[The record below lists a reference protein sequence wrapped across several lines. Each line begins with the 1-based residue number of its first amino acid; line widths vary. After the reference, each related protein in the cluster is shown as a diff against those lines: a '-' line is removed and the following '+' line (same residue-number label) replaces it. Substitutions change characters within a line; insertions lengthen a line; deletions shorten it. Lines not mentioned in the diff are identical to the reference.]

1 MRRAGAGWA
10 RAVAAATALAAGTSA
25 LSSAPVLAGT
35 PADLPGASPR
45 RLLDMLLVDMGRM
58 AGPRLRERPLWRA
71 YLSDPTAAL
80 QRQLDDRDAAD
91 RWDAL
96 RLDWLCQCLDRT
108 QVAAPAQVLRQT
120 RAGARTALH
129 VRISLNTGERHML
142 TVLFVNQQGV
152 QGSGWRIDDIVN
164 HRGARFTTALAQGLR
179 DHDLRRG
186 PLP

>member
-25 LSSAPVLAGT
+25 ISAAPVLARTPVGLHGT
-35 PADLPGASPR
+35 SPR
-45 RLLDMLLVDMGRM
+45 QLLDILLADMGGM
-58 AGPRLRERPLWRA
+58 AGPRLREPPLWRS

-80 QRQLDDRDAAD
+80 QRQLDARDGAD

-108 QVAAPAQVLRQT
+108 QAAAPAQVLRQT
-120 RAGARTALH
+120 RAGASAALH

-142 TVLFVNQQGV
+142 TVLFVNQHAV